1 MGILVKLKN
10 ANSDISVII
19 GDFKNLLSI
28 FSVKIARLISFTTL
42 ASLLATRMYFMASN
56 LTRRLWSW
64 TYDEQKVADLSV
76 FLEEKDRALNQC
88 SP

>member
-1 MGILVKLKN
+1 MGILLKLKN

-19 GDFKNLLSI
+19 GDFKKLLSI

-42 ASLLATRMYFMASN
+42 AGLRATRMYFMASN

-64 TYDEQKVADLSV
+64 T
-76 FLEEKDRALNQC
+76 
-88 SP
+88 